1 MEVISVERMDQLG
14 VIAGVIKDLK
24 LIEKIDARFAQSE
37 TESIS
42 TGEAIAGMVMSGL
55 GFSDSPISLTPEF
68 FKDKPLDRLFRVG
81 VKSDDFNRFKLG
93 RSLDKVFN
101 YGCDALFSELAL
113 EACQIE
119 GVDTSQNHLDTTTFS
134 LCGEYLPD
142 SDEQEIEIVYGYSKA
157 KRPDLKQAVLE
168 MVVTSDGRVPMMSKS
183 WSGNASDSKIFNK
196 RLEALANE
204 LKKGETPSLIVADS
218 KLYSKDNATFFN
230 QIPFLTRIPS
240 LIKLTKQLIEQALSD
255 GSNWESLRDGY
266 RGYQVALG
274 HYGVEQYWNVIYS
287 EDANHRASIS
297 MKRKLE
303 KEKGLIDKQIKK
315 LKGQSFN
322 CKKDAEVATKL
333 LAKKW
338 KYHHQEKIQYQV
350 IKRYAHSGKPNAET
364 PIKAVEWQVLL
375 QYQCDQNLVDA
386 QIERESCFVLGTSW
400 SPTDMPMQEILE
412 KYKTQDSVERG
423 FRFLKDPKFFVS
435 SLFLKKPSR
444 IQGLLMVM
452 SLALLVYT
460 IAERRLRK
468 ALEKQ
473 NDTLPNQIKQ
483 PTVTPTLRWVFQLL
497 RGINLV
503 TIRLGDTDHTSYQGI
518 TDLHRKIFSLLG
530 DSVQKLYSVS
540 EKEACS
546 M

>member
-1 MEVISVERMDQLG
+1 MEVLSVERMDQLG
-14 VIAGVIKDLK
+14 VIAGVIKDLH
-24 LIEKIDARFAQSE
+24 LIEKIDARFPQSE

-55 GFSDSPISLTPEF
+55 GFSDSPMSLTPEF

-81 VKSDDFNRFKLG
+81 VKADEFNRFKLG
-93 RSLDKVFN
+93 RSLDKVFD
-101 YGCDALFSELAL
+101 YGCDILFSELAL
-113 EACQIE
+113 EACQSE
-119 GVDTSQNHLDTTTFS
+119 GVDTSQCHLDTTTFS
-134 LCGEYLPD
+134 LSGQYLPD

-168 MVVTSDGRVPMMSKS
+168 MMVSSDGRVPMVSKS
-183 WSGNASDSKIFNK
+183 WSGNESDSKIFQK
-196 RLEALANE
+196 RLAALASE
-204 LKKGETPSLIVADS
+204 MSKGEPPSLLVADS
-218 KLYSKDNATFFN
+218 KLYSKDNASFFN
-230 QIPFLTRIPS
+230 QISFLTRIPNI
-240 LIKLTKQLIEQALSD
+240 IKLTQQLIKQALSD
-255 GSNWESLRDGY
+255 RSSWQDLMDGY
-266 RGYQVALG
+266 RGYQVALS
-274 HYGVEQYWNVIYS
+274 HYGVEQYWSVIYS
-287 EDANHRASIS
+287 EDAHHRAEKS
-297 MKRKLE
+297 MERKLE
-303 KEKGLIDKQIKK
+303 KEKGQIEKQIKK

-322 CKKDAEVATKL
+322 CQKDAEKATKL
-333 LAKKW
+333 LSKKW
-338 KYHHQEKIQYQV
+338 KYHRQEEVQYQEK
-350 IKRYAHSGKPNAET
+350 KRYAHSGKPNADT
-364 PIKAVEWQVLL
+364 PVKAIEWQVLVK
-375 QYQCDQNLVDA
+375 YQRDPKLVDA

-400 SPTDMPMQEILE
+400 SPAEVSMQELLD

-468 ALEKQ
+468 ALKEQ
-473 NDTLPNQIKQ
+473 GDTLPNQIKQ
-483 PTVTPTLRWVFQLL
+483 PTATPTLRWVFQLL